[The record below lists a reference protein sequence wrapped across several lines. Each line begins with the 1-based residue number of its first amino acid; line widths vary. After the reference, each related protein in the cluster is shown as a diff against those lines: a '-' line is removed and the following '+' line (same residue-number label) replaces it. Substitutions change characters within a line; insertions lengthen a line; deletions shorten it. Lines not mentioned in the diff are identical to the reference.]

1 MEYNDEELPT
11 LENFAQMAKAY
22 NFSLKQKGFVFI
34 NLEAEGKTLLI
45 NEVFDILFKLR
56 SSYRHLGSFLD
67 STIMLSLTEKHID
80 LLRDFFDVEE
90 NRGFFV
96 TTNQTKC
103 FLNTIS
109 LENTLSIKLLL
120 LSQKC
125 DFNEEILSMIIERA
139 KSISQNLA
147 IENALGSKKF

>member
-11 LENFAQMAKAY
+11 LDSIAEMAKAY
-22 NFSLKQKGFVFI
+22 SFSLREKVFVFI
-34 NLEAEGKTLLI
+34 NLEAEGKNLLI

-56 SSYRHLGSFLD
+56 SSYRHLGSFLE
-67 STIMLSLTEKHID
+67 SSVMLSITEKHID
-80 LLRDFFDVEE
+80 KLREFFDVEE

-103 FLNTIS
+103 FLNSIS

-125 DFNEEILSMIIERA
+125 DYNEEILSMIIERA
-139 KSISQNLA
+139 RAISQNLA
-147 IENALGSKKF
+147 IENALNSKMF